1 MGEDEKARM
10 DFIRLA
16 INDHMGSDTYKLAV
30 DAEKYY
36 EGENPTINN
45 YEKILYDLQGKAH
58 ADMYT
63 ANHKIASKFFGLVV
77 DQECS
82 YLLGNGVTFE
92 QENTKDRLGDN
103 FDQDMMEAGTN
114 ALVGGVSFGFWNM
127 DHIDVFRITEFVPLV
142 DEENGALM
150 AGIRWWQVTP
160 DKPL

>member
-1 MGEDEKARM
+1 M
-10 DFIRLA
+10 
-16 INDHMGSDTYKLAV
+16 
-30 DAEKYY
+30 
-36 EGENPTINN
+36 
-45 YEKILYDLQGKAH
+45 YDLQGKAH

-114 ALVGGVSFGFWNM
+114 ALEYGS
-127 DHIDVFRITEFVPLV
+127 H
-142 DEENGALM
+142 
-150 AGIRWWQVTP
+150 
-160 DKPL
+160 